1 MAKLIELQP
10 PLSGQKIEL
19 LRAGDVVSLSGTIVI
34 ARDKAYARALDL
46 LRSGK
51 KLPIDLRNGV
61 VYHCGPLVKKTPRGP
76 KIVSAGPT
84 TSARLDD
91 MQTDFVRLTG
101 VKALI
106 GKSGV
111 GEDMAS
117 ELARLGCIYLA
128 FTGGA
133 GVLASRSIRRVK
145 KILWRD
151 LGPIEGLWVLDVKKF
166 GPLVVAIDVHGDN
179 LYLRR

>member
-1 MAKLIELQP
+1 MSKFIELRT
-10 PLSGQKIEL
+10 PLNDQEIKL
-19 LRAGDVVSLSGTIVI
+19 LKAGDVVSLSGTIVT
-34 ARDKAYARALDL
+34 ARDKAYIRALEL

-51 KLPIDLRNGV
+51 KLPINLRNGV
-61 VYHCGPLVKKTPRGP
+61 VYHCGPLVKRTSRGS

-91 MQTDFVRLTG
+91 MQIDFVQLTG
-101 VKALI
+101 AKALI

-111 GEDMAS
+111 REDVAT

-133 GVLASRSIRRVK
+133 GVLASQSIKRIK
-145 KILWRD
+145 KMLWRD
-151 LGPIEGLWVLDVKKF
+151 LGPVEGLWVLDVKKF
-166 GPLVVAIDVHGDN
+166 GPLVVAIDVHGEN

>member
-1 MAKLIELQP
+1 VAKLIDLRP
-10 PLSGQKIEL
+10 PLSDKKIEEL
-19 LRAGDVVSLSGTIVI
+19 KVGDIVSLSGTIVT
-34 ARDKAYARALDL
+34 ARDKAYARALDI

-51 KLPIDLRNGV
+51 KLPIDMRNGI

-91 MQTDFVRLTG
+91 MQIDFVRLSG

-111 GEDMAS
+111 GKDVAP
-117 ELARLGCIYLA
+117 ELARSGCIYLA

-133 GVLASRSIRRVK
+133 GVLASQSIERVK

-166 GPLVVAIDVHGDN
+166 GPLVVAIDVHGGN